1 MEKILSNQKVKSG
14 YYFIIIFAGIL
25 SLVTLFLGF
34 VHGIDITKPPF
45 LYIDDLTLTIFT
57 IDYLG
62 RLAYS
67 KNKWDFF
74 THNIVDLLAII
85 PFNSIFSTFRVF
97 RMFRILRVLRLSRV
111 FMFIR
116 FIGVSGKFRKNIL
129 KFLKING
136 LVYLIVISILA
147 LIISAILYSLSEG
160 ISLSDSLWWAIVT
173 ATTVGYGDI
182 SPHTLIGRIASIILM
197 FVGVGF
203 IGTLTSSI
211 SSYFIQNHSSDND
224 NSDEIL
230 SKLNDLTKEN
240 KSLHEDIQ
248 KLESKIDHM
257 NKN

>member
-1 MEKILSNQKVKSG
+1 MEKLLSNQKVKSG
-14 YYFIIIFAGIL
+14 YYFIIILAGTL

-34 VHGIDITKPPF
+34 VHGINIDKPPF
-45 LYIDDLTLTIFT
+45 VYIDDATLLIFT
-57 IDYLG
+57 VDYFG
-62 RLAYS
+62 RFFYS
-67 KNKWDFF
+67 KNKWQFF

-97 RMFRILRVLRLSRV
+97 RMFRIFRVLKLSRI

-129 KFLKING
+129 RFLKING
-136 LVYLIVISILA
+136 LIYLIVISILA
-147 LIISAILYSLSEG
+147 LLISAILYSLSEG
-160 ISLSDSLWWAIVT
+160 ISLSNALWWAIVT

-182 SPHTLIGRIASIILM
+182 SPHTLIGRIASVILM

-211 SSYFIQNHSSDND
+211 SSYFIQNHTADND

-230 SKLNDLTKEN
+230 SKLADLTREN
-240 KSLHEDIQ
+240 KELHEDIK
-248 KLESKIDHM
+248 KLESKIDNI
-257 NKN
+257 NK